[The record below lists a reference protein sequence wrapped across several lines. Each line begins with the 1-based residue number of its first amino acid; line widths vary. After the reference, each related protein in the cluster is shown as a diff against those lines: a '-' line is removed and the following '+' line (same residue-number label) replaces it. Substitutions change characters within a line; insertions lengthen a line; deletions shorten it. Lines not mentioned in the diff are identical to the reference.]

1 MEIKLELGKLK
12 EELQMTN
19 FTKPQLKAIREAMQT
34 ALDRMQDELGGIT
47 FNVAN
52 CTYNG
57 GEATYKVNVLL
68 DGAETKEQKDL
79 TQMANLIGLD
89 TTKIK
94 TYEDHR
100 SVQYKFSLVGYK
112 TKASKMPWIAQD
124 LLSGKE
130 YKLTDTQVKQW
141 FKKIEEVV

>member
-1 MEIKLELGKLK
+1 MA
-12 EELQMTN
+12 N
-19 FTKPQLKAIREAMQT
+19 FTKPQLKAIREAMQD
-34 ALDRMQDELGGIT
+34 ALDRMQNELGGAELKGSSLDLLKAS

-79 TQMANLIGLD
+79 TQMASLFNLNTSKVHD
-89 TTKIK
+89 
-94 TYEDHR
+94 YHDHR
-100 SVQYKFSLVGYK
+100 SVRYRMQLVGYK
-112 TKASKMPWIAQD
+112 TKASKMPWIVED

>member
-1 MEIKLELGKLK
+1 
-12 EELQMTN
+12 MTN

-79 TQMANLIGLD
+79 AQMANLIGLD
-89 TTKIK
+89 TSKVHD
-94 TYEDHR
+94 YHDHR
-100 SVQYKFSLVGYK
+100 SVRYRMRLVGYK
-112 TKASKMPWIAQD
+112 TKARSMPWIVED
-124 LLSGKE
+124 LIGSKE

-141 FKKIEEVV
+141 FKKVEEVVS

>member
-1 MEIKLELGKLK
+1 
-12 EELQMTN
+12 MTN

-34 ALDRMQDELGGIT
+34 ALDRMQDELGGVA

-79 TQMANLIGLD
+79 TQMAKLMGLD
-89 TTKIK
+89 TSKIHD
-94 TYEDHR
+94 YQGM
-100 SVQYKFSLVGYK
+100 SFSLVGYK
-112 TKASKMPWIAQD
+112 SKARKMPWIVQD
-124 LLSGKE
+124 LKTGIE
-130 YKLTDTQVKQW
+130 YKLTDAQAEEG
-141 FKKIEEVV
+141 FKSVR

>member
-1 MEIKLELGKLK
+1 
-12 EELQMTN
+12 MTN
-19 FTKPQLKAIREAMQT
+19 FTKPQLKAIRQAMQT
-34 ALDRMQDELGGIT
+34 ALDRMQDELGGVA

-79 TQMANLIGLD
+79 TKMANLIGLD
-89 TTKIK
+89 TSKIK

-141 FKKIEEVV
+141 FKKVEEVVS

>member
-1 MEIKLELGKLK
+1 
-12 EELQMTN
+12 MTN
-19 FTKPQLKAIREAMQT
+19 FTKPQLKAIREAMQI
-34 ALDRMQDELGGIT
+34 ALNRMEDEYGRYGIGGVT

-57 GEATYKVNVLL
+57 GEATYKINVLL

-79 TQMANLIGLD
+79 AQMANLIGLD

-130 YKLTDTQVKQW
+130 YKLTDTQAEQW
-141 FKKIEEVV
+141 FKKVEEVV